1 MKKLHLVLMTAA
13 SLLFVNCMNHDD
25 DMNVNIPL
33 DKNAVSENAKE
44 LFGEIDPSQ
53 DWSSITQ
60 GSIIVTADA
69 DLKDIEKVQILTES
83 PFSNS
88 NAFVLNEANVSKG
101 QKVKLVYDA
110 PNVYDTLF
118 AACISKDKTYY
129 VKVFSVNDS
138 EISFTEPAA
147 SRMTRGGGTTQ
158 NKFPDASAI
167 VLGQPKKSF
176 NALRAE
182 ASKENNGYFTAYEK
196 DNYSGNKW
204 KYTEWNN
211 DSWLNDYLWAPVDA
225 ATSNDWTIKDGNI
238 YRNNPNPE
246 DLTTIQWLV
255 RYYLPKKD
263 TNGTKLNNWKS
274 IIEGTNYFKEYKN
287 HFISDGTPL
296 TVIPLQMNTTEGN
309 YNVIYYYY
317 FKPEELIGKT
327 DEQLAEFI
335 KKLPKFKAI
344 NGYKGDNGA
353 YHNDKEYL
361 LPYYGN
367 GAIEGGN
374 KAIESLSIP
383 KGYLIGFMNQKAKDE
398 SINLA
403 INGCTYG
410 FGPLNKENNHL
421 IGHYFSAIDKTVSQ
435 QATKVWTNN
444 GQEQTSTSAYYGL
457 ATDGM
462 TWESPRIGIFSAN
475 KKTFLCFEDGSDCN
489 FSDMILEINSGV
501 EINYDPI
508 EPQAASYV
516 MCFEDEPEIADY
528 DMNDVVLRGIRLND
542 EQIEI
547 TLIACGANDE
557 LDIKGLQNTQRL
569 GKKEVHKFFGVTP
582 GEAFINTVKGEKYF
596 TPVSEVFNIDKNI
609 SVEDFLKTVSIY
621 NRKTGKTISM
631 PKDGEPPY
639 AIVVPLNFRYPVER
653 CSIISA
659 YPDFVKWAQN
669 RNEATDWYL
678 NGVENRLYPDMF
690 STAE

>member
-1 MKKLHLVLMTAA
+1 MKKLQITLMTAA

-25 DMNVNIPL
+25 ATNVNIPL

-53 DWSSITQ
+53 NWSSITQ

-69 DLKDIEKVQILTES
+69 DLNDIEKVQILTES

-88 NAFVLNEANVSKG
+88 NAFVLNETNVNKG

-110 PNVYDTLF
+110 PSVYDTLF
-118 AACISKDKTYY
+118 AACVSKDNTYY
-129 VKVFSVNDS
+129 VKVFTVNDS

-147 SRMTRGGGTTQ
+147 SRMTRGDGTTQ

-225 ATSNDWTIKDGNI
+225 ATSNGWTIKDGNI

-287 HFISDGTPL
+287 HFVSDGTPL

-361 LPYYGN
+361 LPYYGD

-444 GQEQTSTSAYYGL
+444 GQEQTSTSAYYGS

-582 GEAFINTVKGEKYF
+582 GEGFINTVKGDKYF

-639 AIVVPLNFRYPVER
+639 AIVVPLNFRYPIER
-653 CSIISA
+653 CSIINA
-659 YPDFVKWAQN
+659 YPDFLKWAQN

-690 STAE
+690 SEAE

>member
-1 MKKLHLVLMTAA
+1 MKKLQITLMTAA

-25 DMNVNIPL
+25 ATNVNIPL

-53 DWSSITQ
+53 NWSSITQ

-69 DLKDIEKVQILTES
+69 DLNDIEKVQILTES

-88 NAFVLNEANVSKG
+88 NAFVLNETNVNKG

-110 PNVYDTLF
+110 PSVYDTLF
-118 AACISKDKTYY
+118 AACVSKDNTYY
-129 VKVFSVNDS
+129 VKVFTVNDS

-147 SRMTRGGGTTQ
+147 SRMTRADGTTQ

-225 ATSNDWTIKDGNI
+225 ATSNGWTIKDGNI
-238 YRNNPNPE
+238 YRKNPNPE

-263 TNGTKLNNWKS
+263 TNNNKLNNWKS

-287 HFISDGTPL
+287 HFVSDGTPL

-309 YNVIYYYY
+309 YNAIYYYY

-367 GAIEGGN
+367 GAIEDGN

-444 GQEQTSTSAYYGL
+444 GQEQTSTSAYYGS

-639 AIVVPLNFRYPVER
+639 AIVVPLNFRYPIER
-653 CSIISA
+653 CSIINA
-659 YPDFVKWAQN
+659 YPDFLKWAQN

-690 STAE
+690 SEAE

>member
-25 DMNVNIPL
+25 ATNVNIPL

-53 DWSSITQ
+53 NWSSITQ

-69 DLKDIEKVQILTES
+69 DLNDIEKVQILTES

-88 NAFVLNEANVSKG
+88 NAFVLNETNVNKG

-110 PNVYDTLF
+110 PSVYDTLF
-118 AACISKDKTYY
+118 AACVSKDNTYY
-129 VKVFSVNDS
+129 VKVFTVNDS

-147 SRMTRGGGTTQ
+147 SRMTRGDGTTQ

-225 ATSNDWTIKDGNI
+225 ATSNGWTIKDGNI

-287 HFISDGTPL
+287 HFVSDGTPL

-309 YNVIYYYY
+309 YNAIYYYY

-361 LPYYGN
+361 LPYYGD

-444 GQEQTSTSAYYGL
+444 GQEQTSTSAYYGS

-639 AIVVPLNFRYPVER
+639 AIVVPLNFRYPIER
-653 CSIISA
+653 CSIINA
-659 YPDFVKWAQN
+659 YPDFLKWAQN

-690 STAE
+690 SEAE

>member
-118 AACISKDKTYY
+118 AACVSKDNTYY
-129 VKVFSVNDS
+129 VKVFTVNDS

-147 SRMTRGGGTTQ
+147 SRMTRGDGTTQ

-238 YRNNPNPE
+238 YRKNPNPE

-296 TVIPLQMNTTEGN
+296 TVIPLQMNTTEGK
-309 YNVIYYYY
+309 YNAIYYYY

-639 AIVVPLNFRYPVER
+639 AIVVPLNFRYPIER
-653 CSIISA
+653 CSIINA
-659 YPDFVKWAQN
+659 YPDFLKWAQN

>member
-1 MKKLHLVLMTAA
+1 MKKLQITLMTAA

-25 DMNVNIPL
+25 ATNVNIPL

-53 DWSSITQ
+53 NWSSITQ

-69 DLKDIEKVQILTES
+69 DLNDIEKVQILTES

-88 NAFVLNEANVSKG
+88 NAFVLNETNVNKG

-118 AACISKDKTYY
+118 AACVSKDNTYY
-129 VKVFSVNDS
+129 VKVFTVNDS

-147 SRMTRGGGTTQ
+147 SRMTRGDGTTQ

-225 ATSNDWTIKDGNI
+225 ATSNGWTIKDGNI
-238 YRNNPNPE
+238 YRKNPNPE

-263 TNGTKLNNWKS
+263 TNNNKLNNWKS

-287 HFISDGTPL
+287 HFVSDGTPL

-309 YNVIYYYY
+309 YNAIYYYY

-367 GAIEGGN
+367 GAIEDGN

-444 GQEQTSTSAYYGL
+444 GQEQTSTSAYYGS

-639 AIVVPLNFRYPVER
+639 AIVVPLNFRYPIER
-653 CSIISA
+653 CSIINA
-659 YPDFVKWAQN
+659 YPDFLKWAQN

-690 STAE
+690 SEAE

>member
-60 GSIIVTADA
+60 GSIIITADA
-69 DLKDIEKVQILTES
+69 DLNDIEKVQILTES

-88 NAFVLNEANVSKG
+88 NAFVLNETNVNKG

-110 PNVYDTLF
+110 PSVYDTLF
-118 AACISKDKTYY
+118 AACVSKDNTYY
-129 VKVFSVNDS
+129 VKVFTVNDS
-138 EISFTEPAA
+138 EISFAEPAA
-147 SRMTRGGGTTQ
+147 SRMTRGDGTTQ

-196 DNYSGNKW
+196 DNYSGNNW

-225 ATSNDWTIKDGNI
+225 ATSNGWTIKDGNI

-263 TNGTKLNNWKS
+263 TNNNKLNNWKS
-274 IIEGTNYFKEYKN
+274 IIEGSNYFKEYKN
-287 HFISDGTPL
+287 HFVSDGTPL

-309 YNVIYYYY
+309 YNAIYYYY

-516 MCFEDEPEIADY
+516 MCFEDEPETADY

-653 CSIISA
+653 CSIINA
-659 YPDFVKWAQN
+659 YPDFLKWAQN

>member
-1 MKKLHLVLMTAA
+1 M
-13 SLLFVNCMNHDD
+13 
-25 DMNVNIPL
+25 
-33 DKNAVSENAKE
+33 
-44 LFGEIDPSQ
+44 
-53 DWSSITQ
+53 
-60 GSIIVTADA
+60 
-69 DLKDIEKVQILTES
+69 
-83 PFSNS
+83 
-88 NAFVLNEANVSKG
+88 
-101 QKVKLVYDA
+101 
-110 PNVYDTLF
+110 
-118 AACISKDKTYY
+118 
-129 VKVFSVNDS
+129 
-138 EISFTEPAA
+138 
-147 SRMTRGGGTTQ
+147 
-158 NKFPDASAI
+158 
-167 VLGQPKKSF
+167 GQPKKSF

-182 ASKENNGYFTAYEK
+182 ASKEKGYFTAYEK
-196 DNYSGNKW
+196 DNYSGNNW

-225 ATSNDWTIKDGNI
+225 ATSNGWTIKDGNI
-238 YRNNPNPE
+238 YRNNTNPE

-263 TNGTKLNNWKS
+263 TNNNKLNNWKS

-287 HFISDGTPL
+287 HFVSDGNPL
-296 TVIPLQMNTTEGN
+296 TIVPLQMNTTEGH
-309 YNVIYYYY
+309 YNAIYYYY
-317 FKPEELIGKT
+317 FKPEELVGKT

-361 LPYYGN
+361 LPYYGD
-367 GAIEGGN
+367 GAIEGGDT
-374 KAIESLSIP
+374 AIASLSIP
-383 KGYLIGFMNQKAKDE
+383 KGHLIGFMNQKAKDE

-435 QATKVWTNN
+435 QATNVWTNN

-475 KKTFLCFEDGSDCN
+475 KKTFLCFEEGSDCN

-639 AIVVPLNFRYPVER
+639 AIIVPLNFRYPVEK

-659 YPDFVKWAQN
+659 YPDFIKWAQN

>member
-60 GSIIVTADA
+60 GSIIITADA

-118 AACISKDKTYY
+118 AACISKDNTYY
-129 VKVFSVNDS
+129 VKVFTVNDS

-147 SRMTRGGGTTQ
+147 SRMTRGDGTTQ

-225 ATSNDWTIKDGNI
+225 ATSNGWTIKDGNI
-238 YRNNPNPE
+238 YRNNPTPE

-263 TNGTKLNNWKS
+263 TNNNKLNNWKS

-287 HFISDGTPL
+287 HFVSDGTPL

-309 YNVIYYYY
+309 YNAIYYYY

-639 AIVVPLNFRYPVER
+639 AIIVPLNFRYPVER
-653 CSIISA
+653 CSIINA
-659 YPDFVKWAQN
+659 YPDFLKWAQN

-690 STAE
+690 SEAE

>member
-1 MKKLHLVLMTAA
+1 MKKLQITLMTAA

-25 DMNVNIPL
+25 ATNVNIPL

-53 DWSSITQ
+53 NWSSITQ

-69 DLKDIEKVQILTES
+69 DLNDIEKVQILTES

-88 NAFVLNEANVSKG
+88 NAFVLNEANVNKG
-101 QKVKLVYDA
+101 QRVKLVYDA

-118 AACISKDKTYY
+118 AACVSKDNTYY
-129 VKVFSVNDS
+129 VKVFTVNDS

-147 SRMTRGGGTTQ
+147 SRMTRGDGTTQ

-238 YRNNPNPE
+238 YRKNPNPE

-296 TVIPLQMNTTEGN
+296 TVIPLQMNTTEGK
-309 YNVIYYYY
+309 YNAIYYYY

-361 LPYYGN
+361 LPYYGDS
-367 GAIEGGN
+367 AMASGN

-639 AIVVPLNFRYPVER
+639 AIVVPLNFRYPIER
-653 CSIISA
+653 CSIINA
-659 YPDFVKWAQN
+659 YPDFLKWAQN

>member
-60 GSIIVTADA
+60 GSIIITADA
-69 DLKDIEKVQILTES
+69 DLNDIEKVQILTES

-110 PNVYDTLF
+110 PSVYDTLF
-118 AACISKDKTYY
+118 AACISKDNTYY
-129 VKVFSVNDS
+129 VKVFTVNDS

-147 SRMTRGGGTTQ
+147 ARMNRAGEATTG
-158 NKFPDASAI
+158 FPSANDI

-196 DNYSGNKW
+196 DNYSGNNW

-225 ATSNDWTIKDGNI
+225 ATSNGWTIKDGNI
-238 YRNNPNPE
+238 YRNNTNPE

-263 TNGTKLNNWKS
+263 TNNNKLNNWKS

-309 YNVIYYYY
+309 YNAIYYYY

-361 LPYYGN
+361 LPYYGD

-383 KGYLIGFMNQKAKDE
+383 KGHLIGFMNQKAKDE

-444 GQEQTSTSAYYGL
+444 GQEQTSTSAYYGS

-639 AIVVPLNFRYPVER
+639 AIVVPLNFRYPVEG
-653 CSIISA
+653 CSIINA
-659 YPDFVKWAQN
+659 YPDFMKWAQN